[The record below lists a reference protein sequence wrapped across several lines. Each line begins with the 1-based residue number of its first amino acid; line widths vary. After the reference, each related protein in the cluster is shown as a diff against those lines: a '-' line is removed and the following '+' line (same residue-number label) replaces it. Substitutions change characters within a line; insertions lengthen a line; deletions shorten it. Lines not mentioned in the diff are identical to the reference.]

1 MDTTVERLNSILAS
15 ADLGDAIGTA
25 IVSHLYIIGPALSL
39 FCLAWAYKEAKR
51 RRQMQGLPTS
61 RVKGVF
67 IGFVEL
73 HGILRCKN
81 PVQSYLAE
89 LPCAYYRYSVQE
101 EWRRTVVERDSK
113 GNTRTRTESGWN
125 EVASGSRMTCF
136 DLEDET
142 GQIQIW
148 PDGAEIEPA
157 SAMSRT
163 CGPHDPMYYDKGP
176 AGAIANS
183 THTRRFTEDIL
194 PLDRLIFVVGQSR
207 ERADR
212 VEPEIAHH
220 RDAPRFLISVR
231 QEEQIISSHGWTEFG
246 ALIFGAVLCVGLPA
260 FQLYQTDFRPF
271 RPDMLIAY
279 GGLYLLV
286 LGLQGAIGVYNS
298 LIDIHQRV
306 KQGFSLIDV
315 QLKRRFDLLTNLVTT
330 VKGFN
335 DHESN
340 VLEMVST
347 LRAEAQEQKQQHA
360 VGRKIL
366 ALAESYPELRSN
378 RNFLQLQKVLQD
390 TEDRIALA
398 RAYYLDICSNF
409 DILLQKFPNSLIQSL
424 VQFKSPPTLDFLA
437 EERAVPNVKFE
448 HDPLENE

>member
-1 MDTTVERLNSILAS
+1 METTVARLNSILAN
-15 ADLGDAIGTA
+15 ADIGDAIGTA
-25 IVSHLYIIGPALSL
+25 IVSHLYIIGPVLSL

-73 HGILRCKN
+73 QGILRCQN
-81 PVQSYLAE
+81 PVTSFLAE
-89 LPCAYYRYSVQE
+89 LPCAFYRYSVQE
-101 EWRRTVVERDSK
+101 EWRRVVVERDSK
-113 GNTRTRTESGWN
+113 GNTRTRTESGWS

-148 PDGAEIEPA
+148 PEGAEIEPA
-157 SAMSRT
+157 SILSRT
-163 CGPHDPMYYDKGP
+163 CGRNDPMYYDKGP
-176 AGAIANS
+176 AGAISDS
-183 THTRRFTEDIL
+183 THTRRFTEEIL

-207 ERADR
+207 GRADR
-212 VEPEIAHH
+212 VEPEIAFH

-231 QEEQIISSHGWTEFG
+231 QEAQIISSHGWTEFG
-246 ALIFGAVLCVGLPA
+246 ALIFGAILCIGLPA
-260 FQLYQTDFRPF
+260 FQIYQTEFRPF

-279 GGLYLLV
+279 GGLFLLV

-315 QLKRRFDLLTNLVTT
+315 QLKRRYDLLTNLITT
-330 VKGFN
+330 VQGYK
-335 DHESN
+335 DHESE
-340 VLEMVST
+340 VLELVST
-347 LRAEAQEQKQQHA
+347 LRAEAQEQQQQHG
-360 VGRKIL
+360 VGRKVL

-378 RNFLQLQKVLQD
+378 RTFLQLQKELQD

-424 VQFKSPPTLDFLA
+424 VQFKAPPSLDFLP
-437 EERAVPNVKFE
+437 EERVVPNVKFG
-448 HDPLENE
+448 HDPLQDE

>member
-1 MDTTVERLNSILAS
+1 METTVARLNSILAN
-15 ADLGDAIGTA
+15 ADIGDAIGTA
-25 IVSHLYIIGPALSL
+25 IVSHLYIIGPVLSL

-73 HGILRCKN
+73 QGILRCQN
-81 PVQSYLAE
+81 PVTSFLAE
-89 LPCAYYRYSVQE
+89 LPCAFYRYSVQE
-101 EWRRTVVERDSK
+101 EWRRVVVERDSK
-113 GNTRTRTESGWN
+113 GNTRTRTESGWS

-148 PDGAEIEPA
+148 PEGAEIEPA
-157 SAMSRT
+157 SILSRT
-163 CGPHDPMYYDKGP
+163 CGRNDPMYYDKGP
-176 AGAIANS
+176 AGAISDS
-183 THTRRFTEDIL
+183 THTRRFTEEIL

-207 ERADR
+207 GRADR
-212 VEPEIAHH
+212 VEPEIAFH

-231 QEEQIISSHGWTEFG
+231 QEAQIISSHGWTEFG
-246 ALIFGAVLCVGLPA
+246 ALIFGAILCIGLPA
-260 FQLYQTDFRPF
+260 FQIYQTEFRPF

-279 GGLYLLV
+279 GGLFLLV

-315 QLKRRFDLLTNLVTT
+315 QLKRRYDLLTNLITT
-330 VKGFN
+330 VQGYK
-335 DHESN
+335 DHESE
-340 VLEMVST
+340 VLELVST
-347 LRAEAQEQKQQHA
+347 LRAEAQEQQQQHG
-360 VGRKIL
+360 VGRKVL

-378 RNFLQLQKVLQD
+378 RTFLQLQKELQD

-424 VQFKSPPTLDFLA
+424 VQFKAPPSLDFLP
-437 EERAVPNVKFE
+437 EERVVPNVKFS
-448 HDPLENE
+448 HDPLQDE

>member
-1 MDTTVERLNSILAS
+1 METTVARLNSILAN
-15 ADLGDAIGTA
+15 ADMSDAIGTA
-25 IVSHLYIIGPALSL
+25 IVSHLYIIGPVLSL
-39 FCLAWAYKEAKR
+39 FCLAWAYKEARR

-73 HGILRCKN
+73 QGILRCQN
-81 PVQSYLAE
+81 PVTSFLAE
-89 LPCAYYRYSVQE
+89 LPCAFYRYSVQE
-101 EWRRTVVERDSK
+101 EWRRVVVERDSK
-113 GNTRTRTESGWN
+113 GNTRTRTESGWS

-148 PDGAEIEPA
+148 PEGAEIEPA
-157 SAMSRT
+157 SVLSRT
-163 CGPHDPMYYDKGP
+163 CGRNDPMYYDKGP
-176 AGAIANS
+176 AGSISDS
-183 THTRRFTEDIL
+183 THTRRFTEEIL

-212 VEPEIAHH
+212 VEPEIAFH

-231 QEEQIISSHGWTEFG
+231 QEAQIISSHGWTEFG
-246 ALIFGAVLCVGLPA
+246 ALIFGAILCIGLPA
-260 FQLYQTDFRPF
+260 FQIYQTEFRPF

-315 QLKRRFDLLTNLVTT
+315 QLKRRYDLLTNLITT
-330 VKGFN
+330 VQGYKG
-335 DHESN
+335 HESN

-347 LRAEAQEQKQQHA
+347 LRAEAQEQQQQHG
-360 VGRKIL
+360 VGRKVL

-378 RNFLQLQKVLQD
+378 RTFLQLQKELQD

-424 VQFKSPPTLDFLA
+424 VQFKAPPSLDFLP
-437 EERAVPNVKFE
+437 EERVVPNVKFG
-448 HDPLENE
+448 HDPLQDE

>member
-1 MDTTVERLNSILAS
+1 METTVARLNSILAN
-15 ADLGDAIGTA
+15 ADMGDAIGTA
-25 IVSHLYIIGPALSL
+25 IVSHLYIIGPVLSL
-39 FCLAWAYKEAKR
+39 FCLAWAYKEARR

-73 HGILRCKN
+73 QGILRCQN
-81 PVQSYLAE
+81 PVTSFLAE
-89 LPCAYYRYSVQE
+89 LPCAFYRYSVQE
-101 EWRRTVVERDSK
+101 EWRRVVVERDSK
-113 GNTRTRTESGWN
+113 GNTRTRTESGWS

-148 PDGAEIEPA
+148 PEGAEIEPA
-157 SAMSRT
+157 SVLSRT
-163 CGPHDPMYYDKGP
+163 CGRNDPMYYDKGP
-176 AGAIANS
+176 AGSISDS
-183 THTRRFTEDIL
+183 THTRRFTEEIL

-212 VEPEIAHH
+212 VEPEIAFH

-231 QEEQIISSHGWTEFG
+231 QEAQIISSHGWTEFG
-246 ALIFGAVLCVGLPA
+246 ALIFGAILCIGLPA
-260 FQLYQTDFRPF
+260 FQIYQTEFRPF

-279 GGLYLLV
+279 GGLFLLV

-315 QLKRRFDLLTNLVTT
+315 QLKRRYDLLTNLITT
-330 VKGFN
+330 VQAYK
-335 DHESN
+335 DHESE
-340 VLEMVST
+340 VLELVST
-347 LRAEAQEQKQQHA
+347 LRSEAQEQKEQHG
-360 VGRKIL
+360 VGRRIL
-366 ALAESYPELRSN
+366 ALSESYPELRSN
-378 RNFLQLQKVLQD
+378 RTFLQLQKELQD

-424 VQFKSPPTLDFLA
+424 VQFKAPPSLDFLP
-437 EERAVPNVKFE
+437 EERVVPNVKFS
-448 HDPLENE
+448 HDPLQDE